1 VRSDAGVVGLKG
13 AGIHECSFVYASKKS
28 LAFPVNSIHEI
39 HKCPAT
45 QFSHL
50 VLNFTQNQT
59 RTVESVYVKA
69 FTHLSKAWVLNL
81 LIFT

>member
-1 VRSDAGVVGLKG
+1 MHLSQVRSEAGVVGLKG

-28 LAFPVNSIHEI
+28 LAFPVNSIYEI

-50 VLNFTQNQT
+50 VLNFTQIRQELWK
-59 RTVESVYVKA
+59 VCM
-69 FTHLSKAWVLNL
+69 
-81 LIFT
+81 